1 MKKKISKPLQ
11 KSTRPAGKKKSV
23 MVPVRLKESD
33 IDELVVH
40 MSDRWN
46 EFRESG
52 LFHFVNSFLH
62 MFHWSLVL
70 MVDKS
75 GNCVCV
81 PRRSDYTGFSE
92 RSNAEAYGR
101 VWKLFDTGSR
111 K

>member
-1 MKKKISKPLQ
+1 MKKTASV
-11 KSTRPAGKKKSV
+11 KSARTAGKKKSV
-23 MVPVRLKESD
+23 MVPVRLTESD
-33 IDELVVH
+33 VDELVVH
-40 MSDRWN
+40 MGDRWN

-70 MVDKS
+70 MADKS
-75 GNCVCV
+75 GNYVCV

-92 RSNAEAYGR
+92 KSNAEAYGR
-101 VWKLFDTGSR
+101 VWKLLGNGNR